1 MAFHGTSARGQAVS
15 VGREALE
22 SFGKYLAKSG
32 AKAAPSTLRATETL
46 IASHGDDALKAANAV
61 GWKAVGEAAEA
72 AGKQAPDVV
81 KFMARRGKD
90 SIHIISKPEKL
101 AIFLKYGDEGA
112 EALLRHKGIAETLI
126 QAGGKPAVDALVKI
140 GPRGG
145 RQLAMLADDATT
157 ASLAKDPRLL
167 EVVAKFGD
175 RAMQFIWDNKGA
187 LAVAGTLTAFVA
199 NPEPFI
205 NGAVEMI
212 GGIGGKTIEEG
223 GKVLTTATGVFP
235 WNTALLIGVGL
246 ALPFILKRLIR
257 WKESAWKK
265 NARLLNRRSPTVS
278 TNGKRRLFLG
288 QTTWRK

>member
-1 MAFHGTSARGQAVS
+1 MNATSSKRHFFQGKSTMVLSRVFIFPAILFMAFHGNNARGQVVS

-32 AKAAPSTLRATETL
+32 AKGAPSTLRATETL

-61 GWKAVGEAAEA
+61 GWKSVGEAAEA
-72 AGKQAPDVV
+72 AGNQAPDVI
-81 KFMARRGKD
+81 KYMARSGKD

-126 QAGGKPAVDALVKI
+126 QAGGKPAVEALAKLS
-140 GPRGG
+140 PRGG
-145 RQLAMLADDATT
+145 RQLAMLTEDAAT
-157 ASLAKDPRLL
+157 ASLGKDPRVLK
-167 EVVAKFGD
+167 VIAKFGD

-199 NPEPFI
+199 NPESFL
-205 NGAVEMI
+205 NGAVELI
-212 GGIGGKTIEEG
+212 GGIGEKTIEEG

-235 WNTALLIGVGL
+235 WNTALLIGGGL

-257 WKESAWKK
+257 RKD
-265 NARLLNRRSPTVS
+265 
-278 TNGKRRLFLG
+278 NG
-288 QTTWRK
+288 